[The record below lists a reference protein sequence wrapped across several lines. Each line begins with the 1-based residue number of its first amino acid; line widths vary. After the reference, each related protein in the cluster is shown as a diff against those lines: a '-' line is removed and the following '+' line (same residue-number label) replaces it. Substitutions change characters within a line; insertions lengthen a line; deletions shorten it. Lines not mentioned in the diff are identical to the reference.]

1 MLRHRYGLQLPLKTG
16 GNAEVARAGMTGR
29 SRCVR
34 GWSRQVSVGRAG
46 RGSRG
51 KCESRQC
58 GERERAGESEGAVHN
73 RKDVL
78 S

>member
-1 MLRHRYGLQLPLKTG
+1 M
-16 GNAEVARAGMTGR
+16 
-29 SRCVR
+29 R
-34 GWSRQVSVGRAG
+34 GWSRQVSVVRAG
-46 RGSRG
+46 RGSGG